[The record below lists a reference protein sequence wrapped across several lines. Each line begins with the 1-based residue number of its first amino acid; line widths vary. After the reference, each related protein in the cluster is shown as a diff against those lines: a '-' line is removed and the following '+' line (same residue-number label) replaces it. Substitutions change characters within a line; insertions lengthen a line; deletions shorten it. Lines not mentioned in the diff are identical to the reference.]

1 MTDVTEQTVTPGPR
15 RPGFLGRHRE
25 LSILRADVERAGL
38 DTLAGRPAA
47 RGRVLLVAGRPG
59 TGRTTLA
66 EEFAAE
72 LLAGGDYPDGV
83 LRARLTDPDGKPAP
97 AERTVRALLA
107 GLGVD
112 GPPGADDDELTDVL
126 REALQER
133 RAVLLLDDVGT
144 AEQLLDL
151 IPDTRHCLV
160 LAVAR
165 GPLTGV
171 PDVRPCTVGGLDRV
185 AAATLLERGAGDV
198 RVTVDPGAAES
209 LAEACGCLPA
219 ALTLA
224 SGWLAAH
231 PEAAIADAVR
241 RMPAAAEDPAPAALT
256 GHPAPAAADEPLRR
270 ALALVH
276 PSLPAPAARLLR
288 LLPLAPAGLVD
299 AHTAAALAG
308 CPVDTARDTLAGLAA
323 FGLLR
328 PDGPAGEGRYLVPGC
343 LDPLLRGLLD
353 ALEKPSEALLARARM
368 LERTVSL
375 LRACQAVTEP
385 QGSPAR
391 AWLAG
396 LPAWLRFA
404 DRAAAARWLAS
415 RQPALLA
422 SARLVVADGRL
433 DTLARRL
440 VSALSRALIAHRGAE
455 GAAPELYALHE
466 LVLDVATRQGL
477 SRERAAALLNLGD
490 LDAAT
495 GRLTAALERY
505 RTALEAARSERDSEQ
520 PAVGRALESIAG
532 TYGELRDW
540 QRAADWYGRA
550 LTLAH
555 ARGDVAAQARVQ
567 GRLGAALTHAG
578 QWPEALRAWRAAGAA
593 HRRRGD
599 LAAYAGVLVETAWVH
614 ECAGRAE
621 EALRTGAEA
630 LRLADRTGD
639 RRLQAALR
647 LRLAE
652 SADRLGRAAV
662 AAVPRQSAER
672 LLALAG
678 PDAESSVTTEGYG
691 YETQIASAGND

>member
-1 MTDVTEQTVTPGPR
+1 MTEQTVTGGSR

-72 LLAGGDYPDGV
+72 LVAGGDYPDGV
-83 LRARLTDPDGKPAP
+83 LRARLTDPDGTPVP
-97 AERTVRALLA
+97 TGRTVRALLA
-107 GLGVD
+107 GLGAD
-112 GPPGADDDELTDVL
+112 GPPGAGDDELTDVL
-126 REALQER
+126 RETLQER

-144 AEQLLDL
+144 AEQLVEL

-171 PDVRPCTVGGLDRV
+171 PDVRPCTLGGLDRT
-185 AAATLLERGAGDV
+185 AAALLVERGAGDV
-198 RVTVDPGAAES
+198 RVTVDPGATES

-224 SGWLAAH
+224 AGWLAAH
-231 PEAAIADAVR
+231 PEAAVADAVR
-241 RMPAAAEDPAPAALT
+241 RMRAAAAEDYADLAAPDT
-256 GHPAPAAADEPLRR
+256 ADEPLRR
-270 ALALVH
+270 ALLLVH
-276 PSLPAPAARLLR
+276 GVLPAPAARLLR

-308 CPVDTARDTLAGLAA
+308 CPLGAARDTLADLAA
-323 FGLLR
+323 YGLLR
-328 PDGPAGEGRYLVPGC
+328 PDGSGGSGGSDGERRYLVPGC
-343 LDPLLRGLLD
+343 LDPLLRALLN

-368 LERTVSL
+368 LERTVRL

-385 QGSPAR
+385 EGSPAR
-391 AWLAG
+391 EWLAG
-396 LPAWLRFA
+396 LPVPLRFG
-404 DRAAAARWLAS
+404 DRADATRWLAS

-422 SARLVVADGRL
+422 ASRLAVADGRL

-440 VSALSRALIAHRGAE
+440 VSALSRALIAHHGAE

-466 LVLDVATRQGL
+466 LVLDVAERQDL
-477 SRERAAALLNLGD
+477 PRERAAALLNLAD
-490 LDAAT
+490 LDAGT
-495 GRLTAALERY
+495 GRLTDALDRY
-505 RTALEAARSERDSEQ
+505 RAALEAARSERDGEQ

-532 TYGELRDW
+532 TYGELGDW

-550 LTLAH
+550 VALAQS
-555 ARGDVAAQARVQ
+555 RDDLAAQARLQ
-567 GRLGAALTHAG
+567 GRIGAALTHAG

-593 HRRRGD
+593 HRRLGD
-599 LAAYAGVLVETAWVH
+599 VSSYARALAETARVH
-614 ECAGRAE
+614 EHAGRAE

-630 LRLADRTGD
+630 LRLAEGTGD
-639 RRLQAALR
+639 RRLQAAFR

-652 SADRLGRAAV
+652 CADRLGRTAV
-662 AAVPRQSAER
+662 AAVHRQAAER

-678 PDAESSVTTEGYG
+678 TERESSATTEGQA
-691 YETQIASAGND
+691 YETQTASVEE